1 MTILNQTIPMQTKTY
16 RFLSALLGICA
27 VLSSGDL
34 KAELL
39 YSGRA
44 QTLLYNYEDLLSTPS
59 ASSTDNYRFFQFLR
73 LNLKNRGEKNTVSFH
88 TYLRVTDDLKVNYSD
103 DPNWR
108 LYNGYLQWDTRLTGL
123 TVGRQ
128 WLHLGPSSVTLDG
141 VKMSVGGRGPNEL
154 TGYIGTESPFT
165 RKFDSNG
172 FSKAGSGGL
181 YFTTRE
187 IRNLNL
193 GIGFYQK
200 SRDGETAFRELGVN
214 STARLSS
221 GFRLYSRLDVNLLN
235 SSVQK
240 GQVRLRYKS
249 SDRVQVFGEFKHYRP
264 RLFYQSYYQKFELDG
279 NNQLRGGVSL
289 FVRPEVSMNASY
301 SAVMLENDTNGFLT
315 LGLSSPNGWVN
326 YYKGHGF
333 GGDQDGF
340 AFGGSLPLA
349 ADRFEIFADIDY
361 SRFRFYEEDDRD
373 YLFSSI
379 FGLHWRPSDQLDAG
393 IEFEDVNNDV
403 FSKDFRVLLKFAW
416 NFSSAF
422 LTWSNRL
429 S

>member
-1 MTILNQTIPMQTKTY
+1 
-16 RFLSALLGICA
+16 
-27 VLSSGDL
+27 
-34 KAELL
+34 
-39 YSGRA
+39 
-44 QTLLYNYEDLLSTPS
+44 
-59 ASSTDNYRFFQFLR
+59 
-73 LNLKNRGEKNTVSFH
+73 
-88 TYLRVTDDLKVNYSD
+88 
-103 DPNWR
+103 
-108 LYNGYLQWDTRLTGL
+108 TRLTSL
-123 TVGRQ
+123 SIGRQ
-128 WLHLGPSSVTLDG
+128 WLHYGPASATLDG
-141 VKMSVGGRGPNEL
+141 ALITIGNKSRTSL
-154 TGYIGTESPFT
+154 TGYLGTESPFT

-172 FSKAGSGGL
+172 FDKAGSGGV
-181 YFTTRE
+181 YFSTSE
-187 IRNLNL
+187 IGNLKL
-193 GIGFYQK
+193 GAGFYQK
-200 SRDGETAFRELGVN
+200 SRYGETAFREFGVN
-214 STARLSS
+214 ARAQLPHDLD
-221 GFRLYSRLDVNLLN
+221 LYSRLDVNLLADE
-235 SSVQK
+235 VQK
-240 GQVRLRYKS
+240 GQVRLRFKG

-289 FVRPEVSMNASY
+289 FVRPEVSVNASY

-422 LTWSNRL
+422 
-429 S
+429 

>member
-1 MTILNQTIPMQTKTY
+1 MNPMQTRIYKL
-16 RFLSALLGICA
+16 LSALLGICA
-27 VLSSGDL
+27 VLLAGSL

-44 QTLLYNYEDLLSTPS
+44 QTLLYNYEDLLSTPN

-88 TYLRVTDDLKVNYSD
+88 TYLRVTDDLKVSYSD

-154 TGYIGTESPFT
+154 TGYIGVESPFT

-187 IRNLNL
+187 IRALNL

-200 SRDGETAFRELGVN
+200 NRDGEVAFRELGLN
-214 STARLSS
+214 GTARLSS
-221 GFRLYSRLDVNLLN
+221 GFRLYSRLDLNLLN

-240 GQVRLRYKS
+240 GQVRLRYQGS
-249 SDRVQVFGEFKHYRP
+249 QRVHFFGEYKHSEP
-264 RLFYQSYYQKFELDG
+264 RLFYKSYFQNFELTG
-279 NNQLRGGVSL
+279 NEQLRGGVTVFL
-289 FVRPEVSMNASY
+289 KPEVTLNTSY
-301 SAVMLENDTNGFLT
+301 SEILHESENSGYLSLGLNCPYGSATYYRGNGYGDDENGFAVT
-315 LGLSSPNGWVN
+315 
-326 YYKGHGF
+326 
-333 GGDQDGF
+333 
-340 AFGGSLPLA
+340 ASLPLVLGRQA
-349 ADRFEIFADIDY
+349 LELYADLDY
-361 SRFRFYEEDDRD
+361 SRFKLFELEDRD
-373 YLFSSI
+373 YLFSSL
-379 FGLHWRPSDQLDAG
+379 FGLNGQPRKQITAG
-393 IEFEDVNNDV
+393 VEFEDLNNKMY
-403 FSKDFRVLLKFAW
+403 SKDFRVLFKFAY
-416 NFSSAF
+416 NFSSVF
-422 LTWSNRL
+422 
-429 S
+429 